1 MRRSKRQSSIIFK
14 MHVQDRTCTTSLQHQ
29 TIGVFP
35 LHVIGQH
42 MFVLTHLSSF
52 PRSVLEHNKRLEELA
67 GRAMEARLTFPDA
80 RKTIMLLEL
89 IYTSPSSS

>member
-1 MRRSKRQSSIIFK
+1 
-14 MHVQDRTCTTSLQHQ
+14 
-29 TIGVFP
+29 
-35 LHVIGQH
+35 